1 MLPERKERAPRQ
13 RYPYFAVVGGVGVGK
28 SKLTDLLASS
38 FGLTGFREEFIDNP
52 FLQRFYTE
60 DPREHAFNCQMCFLT
75 EEAKQMRPLVP
86 KLQTTS
92 VVHDQY
98 IEGDAFFENILARKF
113 GFISKDQ
120 DATYRS
126 CYRAFMRGNFLPKA
140 DIYIG
145 VTSSEETAVERIKDR
160 KREMELIMLDRYPDY
175 FPTITR
181 SFDTWFKLLARRHPV
196 IIINTD
202 THDFVNSDRAR
213 AHVLD
218 EIRAW
223 SGYHLSSPYRLN
235 LRGREGAR
243 LVLPDFLKSRPGTYF
258 DITPGLSTD
267 SKMLQRR

>member
-1 MLPERKERAPRQ
+1 MSPEPEPKPRE

-28 SKLTDLLASS
+28 SELTDLLASS
-38 FGLTGFREEFIDNP
+38 FGLTGFREKFVDNP
-52 FLQRFYTE
+52 YLKPFYTE
-60 DPREHAFNCQMCFLT
+60 DPRRYAFNCQMFFMT
-75 EEAKQMRPLVP
+75 EEAKQMPPLVP
-86 KLQTTS
+86 KLQTAS
-92 VVHDQY
+92 IVHDQSLD
-98 IEGDAFFENILARKF
+98 GDAHFERTLCWKL
-113 GFISKDQ
+113 GYISKEE

-126 CYRAFMRGNFLPKA
+126 CFRALTQGDFLPKA

-145 VTSSEETAVERIKDR
+145 VTSSEETALQRIKDR
-160 KREMELIMLDRYPDY
+160 KREMELIMLDRNPDY

-181 SFDTWFKLLARRHPV
+181 SFNTWFKLLSRRHPV
-196 IIINTD
+196 IIVNTD

-213 AHVLD
+213 AQVLD